1 MTSGATMTERAT
13 ILSPGAGWFLGLGF
27 LVMLV
32 IGILVAAGFFTDH
45 TRTLAVREIKHEKG
59 GYYLVSDGKGQ
70 VIKLKRRWW
79 DWNKNIEFLL
89 LETRH
94 AALADKT
101 VTFHC
106 WGIRADIVQ
115 WYSNCDSV
123 VAPNK

>member
-1 MTSGATMTERAT
+1 MMTERTT
-13 ILSPGAGWFLGLGF
+13 ISSLGEGWFLGLGF
-27 LVMLV
+27 LVILV

-45 TRTLAVREIKHEKG
+45 TRTLAVREVKHEKG

-70 VIKLKRRWW
+70 IIKLKRRWG
-79 DWNKNIEFLL
+79 DWNKNMEFLL
-89 LETRH
+89 VETKH
-94 AALADKT
+94 AAIANRA

>member
-1 MTSGATMTERAT
+1 MMTARTT
-13 ILSPGAGWFLGLGF
+13 ISSLGEGWFLGLGF
-27 LVMLV
+27 LVILV
-32 IGILVAAGFFTDH
+32 IGILVAGGFFTDH
-45 TRTLAVREIKHEKG
+45 TRTLAVSEIKHEKG

-79 DWNKNIEFLL
+79 DWNKNMEFLL
-89 LETRH
+89 VETRH

>member
-1 MTSGATMTERAT
+1 M
-13 ILSPGAGWFLGLGF
+13 LLDFL
-27 LVMLV
+27 
-32 IGILVAAGFFTDH
+32 DH
-45 TRTLAVREIKHEKG
+45 TRTLAVREIKYEK

-79 DWNKNIEFLL
+79 DWNKNMEFLL
-89 LETRH
+89 VETRH

>member
-1 MTSGATMTERAT
+1 MMTARTT
-13 ILSPGAGWFLGLGF
+13 ISSLGTGWFLGLGL
-27 LVMLV
+27 LVIIV

-45 TRTLAVREIKHEKG
+45 TRTLAVREVKHEKG

-70 VIKLKRRWW
+70 IIKLKRRWW
-79 DWNKNIEFLL
+79 DWNKNMEFLL
-89 LETRH
+89 VETKH

>member
-1 MTSGATMTERAT
+1 MMTARTT
-13 ILSPGAGWFLGLGF
+13 ISSSLGVGWFLGLGF
-27 LVMLV
+27 VVILV
-32 IGILVAAGFFTDH
+32 IGTLVAGGFFTDH
-45 TRTLAVREIKHEKG
+45 TRTVPVRDSKHEKG

-79 DWNKNIEFLL
+79 DWNKNMEFLL

-106 WGIRADIVQ
+106 WGIRAEIVQ

-123 VAPNK
+123 VAGPTK

>member
-1 MTSGATMTERAT
+1 MMTARTT
-13 ILSPGAGWFLGLGF
+13 ISSLGEGWFLGVGF
-27 LVMLV
+27 LVIVV

-70 VIKLKRRWW
+70 IIKLKRRWW
-79 DWNKNIEFLL
+79 DWNKNMEFLL
-89 LETRH
+89 VETKH

>member
-1 MTSGATMTERAT
+1 MTARAT
-13 ILSPGAGWFLGLGF
+13 LSSLGAGWFLGLGF
-27 LVMLV
+27 VVILL

-101 VTFHC
+101 ITFHC

>member
-1 MTSGATMTERAT
+1 MMTARTT
-13 ILSPGAGWFLGLGF
+13 ISSVGEGWFLGLGF
-27 LVMLV
+27 VV
-32 IGILVAAGFFTDH
+32 ILIIGALAAGGFFTDH
-45 TRTLAVREIKHEKG
+45 TITLAVREIKHEKG

-70 VIKLKRRWW
+70 IIKLKRRWW
-79 DWNKNIEFLL
+79 DWNKNMEFLL
-89 LETRH
+89 VETKH
-94 AALADKT
+94 AAIANRA

>member
-1 MTSGATMTERAT
+1 MMTARTT
-13 ILSPGAGWFLGLGF
+13 ISSLGEGWFLGVGF
-27 LVMLV
+27 LVILV

-70 VIKLKRRWW
+70 IIKLKRRWW
-79 DWNKNIEFLL
+79 DWNKNMEFLL
-89 LETRH
+89 VETKH

>member
-1 MTSGATMTERAT
+1 MTERTT
-13 ILSPGAGWFLGLGF
+13 ISSLGEGCFLGLGF
-27 LVMLV
+27 LVILV

-70 VIKLKRRWW
+70 IIKLKRRWW
-79 DWNKNIEFLL
+79 DWNKNMEFLL
-89 LETRH
+89 VETKH

-115 WYSNCDSV
+115 WHSNCDSV
-123 VAPNK
+123 VVVSNK